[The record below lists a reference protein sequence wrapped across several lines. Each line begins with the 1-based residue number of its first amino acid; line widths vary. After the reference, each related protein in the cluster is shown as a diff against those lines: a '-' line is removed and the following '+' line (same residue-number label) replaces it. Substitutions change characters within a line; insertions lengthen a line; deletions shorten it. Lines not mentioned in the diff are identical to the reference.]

1 MWMIILY
8 GREWPNV
15 GSDVSREFCLGS
27 HPRGWPFNKLAP
39 LIFLIIYLTYL
50 YATVNVVLPSRHP
63 QALEAI
69 PPALFDYVAP
79 VFPTR
84 QSFLS
89 GMLGFAVPLFNR
101 MCTNRVSIADAKS
114 TIDPCVVASIVAIVL
129 PKSGKSIPASGAVR
143 VFTNIPH
150 LKTVG

>member
-1 MWMIILY
+1 M
-8 GREWPNV
+8 

-39 LIFLIIYLTYL
+39 LNFLIIYLTYL

-79 VFPTR
+79 VFPASR

-89 GMLGFAVPLFNR
+89 GMLGFAVSLFNR

-129 PKSGKSIPASGAVR
+129 PKREKSILASGAVR
-143 VFTNIPH
+143 IFTNKPH